1 VILWLN
7 GALIPAAEARIAPDD
22 RGLLLGDGL
31 FETIRVQAG
40 APRHLAAHLARLR
53 RGAQVIGL
61 PLPALDW
68 PTLDWPAVLADT
80 LAANGLTEGSLRLTV
95 TRGSGP
101 RGLPPPA
108 DPRPTVLVTAAPA
121 APAPPPARLI
131 LARTTRRNEFS
142 PLATIKSLNYLDGIL
157 ARREATERGADDAI
171 LLNTRGRAA
180 ETTVS
185 TLFVV
190 LGTRILTPSVA
201 EGALPGVARGLL
213 LAHGVAEEAEIPPE
227 TLDRADGLILANSL
241 GIRIGASLDG
251 RILGEAPE
259 KLSLFQDILA
269 REYP

>member
-95 TRGSGP
+95 TR
-101 RGLPPPA
+101 
-108 DPRPTVLVTAAPA
+108 TVLVTAAPA